1 MRGLLLTHTRFMHLN
16 ASVVN
21 RARYDR
27 SWGSP
32 PGRCCMAEYKWQ
44 LLINFLRIYGSVFQ
58 CMALLS
64 CIEEVNMQNQQEFD
78 PMSNTPQ
85 ETPAPPHERQ
95 SNTDPREQPPSQEY
109 TYRPYEEGYTD
120 LSERDFWPRE
130 DEKLRPEPKNQKSMG
145 ELLALLVLLCA
156 VFIAGSFFG
165 VILSWLTW
173 VVVIVLI
180 IAGLAAL
187 ATNWRVVTIPMPTHT
202 FQIMEHARLVI
213 NNGAGTVAI
222 RRGEE
227 GLVSV
232 TATKRASGIGIDAE
246 RMQITYNQYGDT
258 LDISSRMIWSILQ
271 FGLRTVDYE
280 ITVPSSCDVQL
291 QNGPGPVAVQGT
303 SGEIRV
309 RTGSGRV
316 EAYDLQGRIAMKTGS
331 GRIEAGNLQGL
342 IDLRTGSSRIIL
354 GNVRGQLTAQTG
366 SGRIEVSQAVLSGE
380 SSLKTGSN
388 SITFDGSLD
397 ALGSYKFQTG
407 SGGINLGL
415 PGDAAFS
422 LDAKTGS
429 GGVHNEFGS
438 NEVGNGPHA
447 PLKLRTGSGRI
458 RLYRL
463 QHPLF
468 THEK

>member
-1 MRGLLLTHTRFMHLN
+1 MIFT
-16 ASVVN
+16 S
-21 RARYDR
+21 
-27 SWGSP
+27 
-32 PGRCCMAEYKWQ
+32 KWQ
-44 LLINFLRIYGSVFQ
+44 LLINFLRIYGSIFQ
-58 CMALLS
+58 FMAFLL
-64 CIEEVNMQNQQEFD
+64 CTEEVNMQHQQEFD
-78 PMSNTPQ
+78 HTSNTPE
-85 ETPAPPHERQ
+85 ETPAPLNERQ
-95 SNTDPREQPPSQEY
+95 INTDSREQPPSQAS
-109 TYRPYEEGYTD
+109 TYRSYEEGYAD
-120 LSERDFWPRE
+120 QSERDYWPFE
-130 DEKLRPEPKNQKSMG
+130 GEKLQPEPKNQKSMG
-145 ELLALLVLLCA
+145 GLLALVVLLCA

-187 ATNWRVVTIPMPTHT
+187 ATNWRVVTIPMPTRT

-213 NNGAGTVAI
+213 NNGAGTVSI

-227 GLVSV
+227 GMVSV
-232 TATKRASGIGIDAE
+232 TATKRASGIGINAE
-246 RMQITYNQYGDT
+246 RMQINYNHYGDM
-258 LDISSRMIWSILQ
+258 LDISSRMAWSILQ

-291 QNGPGPVAVQGT
+291 QNGSGRVAVQGT

-316 EAYDLQGRIAMKTGS
+316 DAHDLQGRISMKTGS
-331 GRIEAGNLQGL
+331 GRIEASNLQGL
-342 IDLRTGSSRIIL
+342 IDLHTGSSRIIL

-438 NEVGNGPHA
+438 NEVGNRPHA
-447 PLKLRTGSGRI
+447 PLKLRTGSGGIRI
-458 RLYRL
+458 YRL
-463 QHPLF
+463 QHAQS
-468 THEK
+468 ES